1 MRTISLRT
9 NVTTLLA
16 LVALGCVVAR
26 AQPNGDTGT
35 HEVGHWLAK
44 HSVPPQVARGT
55 INDEPVTFWFH
66 AELRIFDDGRARGT
80 IQLREVGGPRSL
92 LFRAVG
98 GEVIDDRESG
108 PRLALL
114 LAQVGEDGEPLGL
127 LSPAELAPDRVV
139 CFSHKG
145 DIICLIYFTD

>member
-9 NVTTLLA
+9 NFTALLA
-16 LVALGCVVAR
+16 LAALGSVVEVAR
-26 AQPNGDTGT
+26 AQGRSDPL
-35 HEVGHWLAK
+35 LAFTFRVTI
-44 HSVPPQVARGT
+44 SPQVALGM
-55 INDEPVTFWFH
+55 INDETVLFWVH
-66 AELRIFDDGRARGT
+66 AQVHVFANGGARGT
-80 IQLREVGGPRSL
+80 IQLREVGGPRTL

-108 PRLALL
+108 PRLELL

-127 LSPAELAPDRVV
+127 LSQAEVAPDRVV